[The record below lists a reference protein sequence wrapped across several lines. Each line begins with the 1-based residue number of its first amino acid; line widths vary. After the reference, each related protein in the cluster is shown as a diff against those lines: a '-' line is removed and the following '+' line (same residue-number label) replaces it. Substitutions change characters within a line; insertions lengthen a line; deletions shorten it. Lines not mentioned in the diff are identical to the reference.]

1 MRVIDLRVELKAD
14 ETLNF
19 LGALERQIPYA
30 TSVAINRTLDDA
42 QKAIRVHLREAFHL
56 RRPDFIDRTVYI
68 GRDDRARKDNL
79 VGTVRID
86 PRRDVLAKFEDDTIK
101 RPRSAKNLA
110 VPVFRETDKDMVVGR
125 SNPLN
130 FKRLMA
136 AIDKGGARGFGAGTM
151 GEIKRRRQ
159 KGMHGPMQRELV
171 FLVKVPKG
179 RFLVQRIGAKQTRVL
194 YSFTPSVPITPE
206 LNFKRIAFETAQ
218 AVWNARAAEAIDL
231 AIQTAR

>member
-1 MRVIDLRVELKAD
+1 MPPAPPTPSVRVIDLRVELKAD

-68 GRDDRARKDNL
+68 GREDRARKDNL

-101 RPRSAKNLA
+101 RPRAAKSIA
-110 VPVFRETDKDMVVGR
+110 VPVFVQDSPDMILAR

-130 FKRLMA
+130 LKQLMRAIDRRGGKFKRE
-136 AIDKGGARGFGAGTM
+136 KGQKQRDVQRRAFIVKNARGTF
-151 GEIKRRRQ
+151 
-159 KGMHGPMQRELV
+159 V
-171 FLVKVPKG
+171 VG
-179 RFLVQRIGAKQTRVL
+179 RLGSETRVL
-194 YSFTPSVPITPE
+194 YAFKPSVPITPD
-206 LNFKRIAFETAQ
+206 LNFKRIAFETAE